1 MQRFGL
7 VGFPLGHSYS
17 KEFFQK
23 KFKELKL
30 KDHSYELF
38 EMEYLKEFSALWLTN
53 TDLIGVNVTV
63 PHKEKVVRFLDH
75 QDLSVIKVG
84 AANVIMKRNG
94 KLHGYNTDYP
104 AFKESLKNWIG
115 NFKGEALI
123 LGSGGSS
130 KAVAVAL
137 EELKIDSY
145 QVSRRKTKG
154 DYTYDQLYK
163 QPDILKRFHLIINAT
178 PLGMFPNSDSL
189 PSIPYKHL
197 TKKHHLFDL
206 VYNPKET
213 AFMRKGKEFGA
224 KTKNG
229 FEMLH
234 LQAERAWEIWKGKY

>member
-1 MQRFGL
+1 MQKFGL

-23 KFKELKL
+23 KFEELGL

-38 EMEYLKEFSALWLTN
+38 PMEYLTEFPALWLNHTS
-53 TDLIGVNVTV
+53 LIGVNVTV

-84 AANVIMKRNG
+84 AANVIMRRKG
-94 KLHGYNTDYP
+94 KLYGYNTDYP
-104 AFKESLKNWIG
+104 SFKKSLSNWIG

-137 EELKIDSY
+137 EELNIGSY

-163 QPDILKRFHLIINAT
+163 QPDILQRFHLIINAT
-178 PLGMFPNSDSL
+178 PLGMYPNIDSL

-197 TKKHHLFDL
+197 SKKHHLFDL
-206 VYNPKET
+206 VYNPEET
-213 AFMRKGKEFGA
+213 AFMKKGMEFGA

-229 FEMLH
+229 FEMLK
-234 LQAERAWEIWKGKY
+234 LQAEHSWDIWTKN